1 MYFNDCCLIYCGNSL
16 LRDTVLFSKL
26 HALFLKLFASPSK
39 RSRRKILMSHDDANI
54 DWNTLKSFFDEQMRW
69 ASLSVT
75 IQEIADDNKALVR
88 DLSAYDPSFT
98 IPLLA
103 GLLTLPEYQ
112 SQCIRLETLVIL
124 AVIFC
129 KGRKK
134 PKIDNAVRWF
144 FQIGRSRCV
153 VGEDQAED
161 VFVSLVTDRNGNYRL
176 IEGVWEAAGFYTQRV
191 LDVISTMPDAGEFGR
206 IKKSFRALLMISEM
220 VCEKAEL
227 HRYTLG
233 SDERHSALSL
243 RNLPGRNALISRV
256 TISFEELSERGIT
269 KADITPFLFDHHMQD
284 KLVEQQI
291 GCSDLDRHPLIL
303 RSETHI
309 SVALPSAL
317 SIAVR
322 DFAIEHIIEGG
333 LVDAFNSVLAKNYT
347 ALLSNTPMLG
357 GPTHAPVFWKELK
370 PHRLSTFTIEVD
382 RGYFI
387 SYHLFLTSLETH
399 ADGGFKSVYQDEGAL
414 TDALQESISSTIE
427 QFSKRP
433 DFKEGLIV
441 LVGCG
446 WGKGYATQEIEVN
459 HSKWRFESM
468 SSADLV
474 RLSWLGDMNP
484 SYFWRIQDGL
494 EAVTKSGVRIVNPN
508 GILNLI
514 GWVRSNDGHFIP
526 HAQLL
531 EDEVSP
537 ESPMMLTVPLNLL
550 REVRA
555 EADLSY
561 DRHRAI
567 DNTGVWHDVQH
578 ESPNPFFSSESERCL
593 YASMNHALVG
603 KLTSVYEGKF
613 QLWLSLTTPNIADK
627 EITFQLWEMA
637 NQWLHRIGSKLD
649 RYAGH
654 LAKTTNLKVHVEF
667 QDIDPPKE
675 PGQKPKLDDLTQFCV
690 VNKHE
695 EPNAIKAVFKAGFL
709 SGFGIAENVA
719 ERLFVLNVSRAFLHL
734 LNVTDIDGDAE
745 EITSNVVQNQ
755 EARSFHVIHAH
766 HFIDYVHD
774 TLPEK
779 LVFIDKI
786 DDAAAK
792 IGLGWRV
799 RDRVQGNKIEG
810 REVCTN
816 FLEKVVDVLIADICE
831 MLVFFER
838 ISTLNRLVANS
849 EKASAEADQWKRTS
863 AAIIGLHG
871 QVDATIQRYVKET
884 SKFAGAGIASRVLI
898 EMAVCV
904 CPLNNGT
911 QLSDIELSK
920 LIARAS
926 LLVRIGGLSDAIHY
940 NALSPELTISSL
952 GDVLF
957 RDDFGDLVVQPMLSR
972 VLGEKFIANAP
983 LQKKNYDEPVF
994 TSTSQGQIDEEFWCV
1009 WKVEMGFDLDEARN
1023 IIDSLENKGVT
1034 DHSAIYSISQS
1045 EYFSLVCS
1053 SQVSGDVAAKFL
1065 EQFSLKTRRRWDKP
1079 SKGFV
1084 MKDIYPWRFGRRLS
1098 FVTRPILKV
1107 DGSDD
1112 PLLLIAPA
1120 ALRKGFAYVV
1130 DGAHSGR
1137 FDQSFFQSDEMKN
1150 SWWGKASEGHSF
1162 NAEVAQR
1169 LLDAGW
1175 QIRENIEIP
1184 EILNQRTEQD
1194 FGDVDVLAWR
1204 SDRQDVLVIE
1214 CKDLSLARNYSE
1226 IAALLSSFQGTDVDG
1241 KPDSLKKHL
1250 IRVSIL
1256 ERSLERLQRFTDI
1269 HEPNI
1274 VSCLVCS
1281 GVVPMQYSKI
1291 EALSKTHVGSVDD
1304 LLVLYSC

>member
-1 MYFNDCCLIYCGNSL
+1 
-16 LRDTVLFSKL
+16 
-26 HALFLKLFASPSK
+26 
-39 RSRRKILMSHDDANI
+39 MSHDDANI
-54 DWNTLKSFFDEQMRW
+54 DWKTLKSFFDEQTRW

-88 DLSAYDPSFT
+88 DLSHYDPNIS

-112 SQCIRLETLVIL
+112 TQCIRLEILVAL

-144 FQIGRSRCV
+144 FQIGKSRCV
-153 VGEDQAED
+153 VGEDPAED

-176 IEGVWEAAGFYTQRV
+176 VEGVWEAAGFYTQCV
-191 LDVISTMPDAGEFGR
+191 LEVVSTMPDSGRFGR
-206 IKKSFRALLMISEM
+206 IKRSFRALLMISEI
-220 VCEKAEL
+220 VCENAEL
-227 HRYTLG
+227 SRYQLG
-233 SDERHSALSL
+233 SDERHTALSP
-243 RNLPGRNALISRV
+243 RKLPGRNALISRV
-256 TISFEELSERGIT
+256 TISFEVLSERGIT
-269 KADITPFLFDHHMQD
+269 KADIAPFLFDHQM
-284 KLVEQQI
+284 KNGLVAEQI
-291 GCSDLDRHPLIL
+291 GCSDLDRCPLIL
-303 RSETHI
+303 QSNTHL

-317 SIAVR
+317 SVAAR
-322 DFAIEHIIEGG
+322 DFVISHIIKIEQ
-333 LVDAFNSVLAKNYT
+333 VDAFNSALAKNYS
-347 ALLSNTPMLG
+347 AIFFNTPLLG
-357 GPTHAPVFWKELK
+357 GQMRSPVLWKKLG
-370 PHRLSTFTIEVD
+370 PHRLSIFAIEVD

-387 SYHLFLTSLETH
+387 SYHLFLTSVETH
-399 ADGGFKSVYQDEGAL
+399 ADGGFKSEYQDEGAL
-414 TDALQESISSTIE
+414 TDALQESISSAIE

-433 DFKEGLIV
+433 DFKEGLII

-446 WGKGYATQEIEVN
+446 WGKGYVTQEIEVN
-459 HSKWRFESM
+459 HPKWRFESM
-468 SSADLV
+468 SAADLV

-494 EAVTKSGVRIVNPN
+494 EAVTKTGVRIFNPN

-514 GWVRSNDGHFIP
+514 GWVRSNDGHFVP

-531 EDEVSP
+531 DEEVSP
-537 ESPMMLTVPLNLL
+537 EQPLMLSLPINLL
-550 REVRA
+550 KGVRA
-555 EADLSY
+555 EADLGY
-561 DRHRAI
+561 DRHRAV

-578 ESPNPFFSSESERCL
+578 LGPNPFFTSESARRL
-593 YASMNHALVG
+593 YASMGHALDG
-603 KLTSVYEGKF
+603 KFMSVYEGKF
-613 QLWLSLTTPNIADK
+613 QLWLSLETPNISDR
-627 EITFQLWEMA
+627 EITFRLWEMA
-637 NQWLHRIGSKLD
+637 NEWLHRIGSKLD

-654 LAKTTNLKVHVEF
+654 LTKATNLKVHVEF
-667 QDIDPPKE
+667 QDIDPPNE

-690 VNKHE
+690 VNEHEE
-695 EPNAIKAVFKAGFL
+695 EPNAIKAVFKAGFI

-745 EITSNVVQNQ
+745 EITRNVVQNQ

-779 LVFIDKI
+779 LVIIDEI

-799 RDRVQGNKIEG
+799 HDRVHGNKIEG
-810 REVCTN
+810 REACTS
-816 FLEKVVDVLIADICE
+816 FLGKVVDVLLAEICE
-831 MLVFFER
+831 MLISVER
-838 ISTLNRLVANS
+838 ISTLKRLLANS
-849 EKASAEADQWKRTS
+849 EKASVEENHWRRTS

-871 QVDATIQRYVKET
+871 QVDTTIQRYVKQT

-904 CPLNNGT
+904 CPFNDGA

-952 GDVLF
+952 GDILF
-957 RDDFGDLVVQPMLSR
+957 RDDFGELVVQPMLSR
-972 VLGEKFIANAP
+972 VIGEKFIANAP

-994 TSTSQGQIDEEFWCV
+994 TSTSKGQIDEEFWRI
-1009 WKVEMGFDLDEARN
+1009 WKVEVGFDLDEARN
-1023 IIDSLENKGVT
+1023 IIDALENKGIT
-1034 DHSAIYSISQS
+1034 DHSAIFSISQR

-1053 SQVSGDVAAKFL
+1053 DQVSGDAAAKFL
-1065 EQFSLKTRRRWDKP
+1065 EQFSLKTRHRWDKP
-1079 SKGFV
+1079 SKGFA

-1098 FVTRPILKV
+1098 FATRPILKV
-1107 DGSDD
+1107 DESDD

-1120 ALRKGFAYVV
+1120 ALRNGFAYVV
-1130 DGAHSGR
+1130 DGAYSGR
-1137 FDQSFFQSDEMKN
+1137 FGQSFFQSDEMKN
-1150 SWWGKASEGHSF
+1150 TWWGKASEGHSF

-1184 EILNQRTEQD
+1184 ELLNQKTVQD

-1204 SDRQDVLVIE
+1204 PDRQDVLVIE

-1226 IAALLSSFQGTDVDG
+1226 IAALLSSFQGADVDG

-1256 ERSLERLQRFTDI
+1256 ERSLERLQRFTGI
-1269 HEPNI
+1269 QEPNI

>member
-1 MYFNDCCLIYCGNSL
+1 
-16 LRDTVLFSKL
+16 
-26 HALFLKLFASPSK
+26 
-39 RSRRKILMSHDDANI
+39 MSHDDANI
-54 DWNTLKSFFDEQMRW
+54 DWKTLKSFFDERMRW

-88 DLSAYDPSFT
+88 DLSTYDPGVT

-103 GLLTLPEYQ
+103 SLLTVPEYQ
-112 SQCIRLETLVIL
+112 SHCIRLETLVAL

-144 FQIGRSRCV
+144 FQIGKSRCV
-153 VGEDQAED
+153 LGEDPAED
-161 VFVSLVTDRNGNYRL
+161 VFVTLVTDYNGNYRL
-176 IEGVWEAAGFYTQRV
+176 VEGAWEAAGFYTQRV
-191 LDVISTMPDAGEFGR
+191 LEVVSTMPDIGEFR
-206 IKKSFRALLMISEM
+206 HIKRSFHALLMISDI
-220 VCEKAEL
+220 VCEKAGL
-227 HRYTLG
+227 RRYQLG
-233 SDERHSALSL
+233 SDERHTALSP
-243 RNLPGRNALISRV
+243 RKLPGRNALISRV

-269 KADITPFLFDHHMQD
+269 KADIAPFLFDHQM
-284 KLVEQQI
+284 KNGLVAEQI
-291 GCSDLDRHPLIL
+291 GCSDLDRCPLIL
-303 RSETHI
+303 QSNKHL

-317 SIAVR
+317 SVAAR
-322 DFAIEHIIEGG
+322 DFVISHIIKIEQ
-333 LVDAFNSVLAKNYT
+333 VDAFNSALAKNYS
-347 ALLSNTPMLG
+347 AIFFNTPLLG
-357 GPTHAPVFWKELK
+357 GQMRSPVLWKKLG
-370 PHRLSTFTIEVD
+370 PHCLSTFAIEVD
-382 RGYFI
+382 QGYFI
-387 SYHLFLTSLETH
+387 SYHLFLTSVETH
-399 ADGGFKSVYQDEGAL
+399 ADGGFKSEYQDEGVL

-433 DFKEGLIV
+433 DFKEGLII

-446 WGKGYATQEIEVN
+446 WGKGCVVTQEIEVN
-459 HSKWRFESM
+459 HPKWRFESM
-468 SSADLV
+468 SAADLV

-494 EAVTKSGVRIVNPN
+494 EAVTKTGVRIVNPN

-514 GWVRSNDGHFIP
+514 GWVRSNDGHFVP

-531 EDEVSP
+531 DEEVSP
-537 ESPMMLTVPLNLL
+537 EQPLMLSLPINLL
-550 REVRA
+550 RGVRA
-555 EADLSY
+555 EADLGY
-561 DRHRAI
+561 DRHHAV

-578 ESPNPFFSSESERCL
+578 ESPNPFFSSESERRL
-593 YASMNHALVG
+593 YASMDHAQVG

-613 QLWLSLTTPNIADK
+613 QLWLSLETPNISDR
-627 EITFQLWEMA
+627 EIAFRLWEMA
-637 NQWLHRIGSKLD
+637 NEWLHRIGSKLD
-649 RYAGH
+649 RYAEH
-654 LAKTTNLKVHVEF
+654 LTKTTILKVHVEF
-667 QDIDPPKE
+667 QDIDLPKE
-675 PGQKPKLDDLTQFCV
+675 PGQKPKADDLSQFCV
-690 VNKHE
+690 VNE
-695 EPNAIKAVFKAGFL
+695 YDEPNAIKALFKAGFL

-719 ERLFVLNVSRAFLHL
+719 ERLFVLNISRAFLHL
-734 LNVTDIDGDAE
+734 LNVTDIDREAE
-745 EITSNVVQNQ
+745 EITRNVVQNQ

-779 LVFIDKI
+779 LVIIDEI

-810 REVCTN
+810 REACTS
-816 FLEKVVDVLIADICE
+816 FLGKVVDVLLAEICE
-831 MLVFFER
+831 MLVSFER

-849 EKASAEADQWKRTS
+849 EKASAEEDHWGRTS

-871 QVDATIQRYVKET
+871 QIDTTIQRYVKQT

-898 EMAVCV
+898 EMAVCI
-904 CPLNNGT
+904 CPLNDGA

-952 GDVLF
+952 GDILF
-957 RDDFGDLVVQPMLSR
+957 RDDFGGMVVQPMLSR
-972 VLGEKFIANAP
+972 MIGEKFIANAP

-994 TSTSQGQIDEEFWCV
+994 TSTSKGQIDEEFWHI
-1009 WKVEMGFDLDEARN
+1009 WNTEMGFDLDEARH
-1023 IIDSLENKGVT
+1023 IIDVLENKGIT
-1034 DHSAIYSISQS
+1034 DHSAIFSIPQS
-1045 EYFSLVCS
+1045 EYFSLLCS
-1053 SQVSGDVAAKFL
+1053 DQLSGDAAAKFL
-1065 EQFSLKTRRRWDKP
+1065 EQFSLKARHRWDKP
-1079 SKGFV
+1079 PKGFA

-1098 FVTRPILKV
+1098 FATRPILKV
-1107 DGSDD
+1107 DESDD

-1120 ALRKGFAYVV
+1120 ALRKGFTYVV
-1130 DGAHSGR
+1130 DGTYSGR

-1150 SWWGKASEGHSF
+1150 TWWGKASEGHSF
-1162 NAEVAQR
+1162 NAEAAQR
-1169 LLDAGW
+1169 LSDAGW
-1175 QIRENIEIP
+1175 IVRENVEIP
-1184 EILNQRTEQD
+1184 ELLNQKTEQD
-1194 FGDVDVLAWR
+1194 FGDVDIFAWR
-1204 SDRQDVLVIE
+1204 LGQRDILVIE

-1226 IAALLSSFQGTDVDG
+1226 IAALLSSFQGANVDG

-1256 ERSLERLQRFTDI
+1256 EKSLERLQWFTGI

-1274 VSCLVCS
+1274 VSCLICS

-1291 EALSKTHVGSVDD
+1291 KALSKTHVGSVDD